1 MIACVIC
8 VVYRGITTRDL
19 FETQE
24 DLNEHLV
31 AVHHF
36 TITDDDSGI
45 DLVDE

>member
-1 MIACVIC
+1 MIACLIC
-8 VVYRGITTRDL
+8 VVRKGITTSDL

-36 TITDDDSGI
+36 TITDDASGI
-45 DLVDE
+45 DLAEE